1 MALKAT
7 IYKATVNIADLDQ
20 QYYDEIS
27 LTIAQHPSESDKRM
41 MVRLVAYILNL
52 QERLEFTKGL
62 SEEGEPEIWAKNY
75 TDDIELWVE
84 LGRPDEQRLRKASH
98 KSKQVVVYCY
108 DDNASSIWWKS
119 IANKLRDYKNL
130 AVYSINDEQVSG
142 LESMIERTMQLQAT
156 IEDGQL
162 WLSNNEKSQLVELE
176 KLQEFS

>member
-7 IYKATVNIADLDQ
+7 IYKATISISDLDNH
-20 QYYDEIS
+20 YYDELN

-41 MVRLVAYILNL
+41 MVRLVAYILNV

-75 TDDIELWVE
+75 TDDIELWID
-84 LGRPDEQRLRKASH
+84 LGRPDETRLRKASH
-98 KSKQVVVYCY
+98 KSQQVIVYSY

-119 IANKLRDYKNL
+119 IASKVRDYKNL
-130 AVYSINDEQVSG
+130 SVYAINDEQVAG
-142 LESMIERTMQLQAT
+142 IEAMVERTMQLQAT

-162 WLSNNEKSQLVELE
+162 WLSNDKASQLVEAI
-176 KLQEFS
+176 KLD

>member
-7 IYKATVNIADLDQ
+7 IFKATVNISDLDNH
-20 QYYDEIS
+20 YYDELN

-41 MVRLVAYILNL
+41 MVRLVAYILNV

-75 TDDIELWVE
+75 TDDIELWID
-84 LGRPDEQRLRKASH
+84 LGRPDETRLRKASH
-98 KSKQVVVYCY
+98 KAQKVLVYSY
-108 DDNASSIWWKS
+108 DENASAIWWKAL
-119 IANKLRDYKNL
+119 ANKVRDYKNL
-130 AVYSINDEQVSG
+130 EVYAFSDEQVAG

-162 WLSNNEKSQLVELE
+162 WLSNNEISQLIEVS
-176 KLQEFS
+176 KFQ